1 LRPFSV
7 AGVFIVGR
15 RAAGAHL
22 DEEDDNVE
30 NSNEGQADRN
40 GANHQFVLR
49 RAGTEQR
56 QRVLRP
62 GRRCQSGGSEWVR
75 MRTSDRLE
83 AGLLR
88 VTTEACGATPYV
100 KQIG

>member
-1 LRPFSV
+1 M
-7 AGVFIVGR
+7 AGVFVVRR
-15 RAAGAHL
+15 RAVGAHF
-22 DEEDDNVE
+22 DEEDGNVE

-40 GANHQFVLR
+40 RAKHQFMLR
-49 RAGTEQR
+49 RARTEQR

-88 VTTEACGATPYV
+88 VRTEACGAKPILE
-100 KQIG
+100 QIG